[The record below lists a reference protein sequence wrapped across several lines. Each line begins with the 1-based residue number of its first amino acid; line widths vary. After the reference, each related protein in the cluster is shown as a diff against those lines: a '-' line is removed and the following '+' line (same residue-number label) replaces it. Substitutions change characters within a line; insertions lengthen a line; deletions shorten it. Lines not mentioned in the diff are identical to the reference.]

1 MLPIQSIH
9 FQQQPLGTPLRRL
22 QVQQTKGRIKMNEDK
37 NEFLEQWHRIQDIY
51 KKIYDSSDKLI
62 NGLRSMKERGFSQ
75 EGMLEKVIEVTI
87 VQSSQIKAL
96 ADICHTYV
104 STTEFASKLAQ
115 AMVIEHEQNKKAQQ

>member
-1 MLPIQSIH
+1 
-9 FQQQPLGTPLRRL
+9 
-22 QVQQTKGRIKMNEDK
+22 MNEDK

-115 AMVIEHEQNKKAQQ
+115 AMVIAHEQNKKAQQ